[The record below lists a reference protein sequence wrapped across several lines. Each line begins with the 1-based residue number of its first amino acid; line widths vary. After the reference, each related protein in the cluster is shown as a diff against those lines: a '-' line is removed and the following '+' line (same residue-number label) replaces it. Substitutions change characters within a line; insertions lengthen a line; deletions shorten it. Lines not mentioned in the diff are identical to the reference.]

1 MIENVPVKEKIKR
14 NSYFYIYTFLLLMW
28 SCRTSSFWDLYSL
41 KGIMTYV
48 YLGINFYFLKKY
60 CKKVCSKPLL
70 IVTTIHV
77 IWYILSCVKYGMIL
91 HFPYTILYDVITIM
105 IAYQMMKEKFLYYF
119 DAVLSDLSLVCL
131 LVWLGAV
138 LFPSVVL
145 PLVRA
150 ISITPVGG
158 LPMDCNFFV
167 FGLSGQFEM
176 GIRRNLGFTWEPGRY
191 ACFLVL
197 GLYINLTI
205 NKCKIGKNRNFW
217 ILFLSLLSTCSTT
230 GYVCIFLIFVYYIM
244 NRNLLVKVYVAGLFA
259 LFLPIVLAFSF
270 MEDKIKDNMFN
281 LDKSDIINAEYYMN
295 EKNMDVLVPQRGL
308 GAWIDVRNFI
318 HDPLLGYA
326 SYEHSYGNTALYK
339 GSNIVTSNGLIKI
352 FAEHGF
358 AYALFFYAMLFLS
371 SVAFAKKYKVKGTLI
386 LGIVFATISFS
397 YDFWGGFF
405 LYFVLYS
412 LFVKYDKEFMLERKV
427 S

>member
-1 MIENVPVKEKIKR
+1 MSENEPMSEKIKR

-28 SCRTSSFWDLYSL
+28 SCRTSFFWDLYSSNNV
-41 KGIMTYV
+41 MSFV
-48 YLGINFYFLKKY
+48 YLGVNFFFLKKY
-60 CKKVCSKPLL
+60 CKKASFKPFL
-70 IVTTIHV
+70 IVSIIHV
-77 IWYILSCVKYGMIL
+77 VWYVLSCVKYGIIL
-91 HFPYTILYDVITIM
+91 HFSYTILYDVFTIM
-105 IAYQMMKEKFLYYF
+105 IAYQMMKEKFFYYF
-119 DAVLSDLSLVCL
+119 DAVLSDLSLLCL
-131 LVWLGAV
+131 LVWCGAE
-138 LFPSVVL
+138 LFPSVIL

-176 GIRRNLGFTWEPGRY
+176 GFRRNLGFTWEPGRY

-197 GLYINLTI
+197 GLFVNLTI
-205 NKCKIGKNRNFW
+205 NRCKIKSNRNFW
-217 ILFLSLLSTCSTT
+217 ILFLSLLSTFSTT
-230 GYVCIFLIFVYYIM
+230 GYVCMLFIFVYYVM
-244 NRNLLVKVYVAGLFA
+244 NRNVLVKLFVAGLFA
-259 LFLPIVLAFSF
+259 VLFPIILALSF
-270 MEDKIKDNMFN
+270 MEVKIKDNMFKI
-281 LDKSDIINAEYYMN
+281 DKSDVINAEYYMN

-326 SYEHSYGNTALYK
+326 SYEYSYGNTVLSK
-339 GSNIVTSNGLIKI
+339 GSKIVTSNGLIKI

-358 AYALFFYAMLFLS
+358 AYALFFYAMLFRS
-371 SVAFAKKYKVKGTLI
+371 SVSFAKRYKVKGPLI

-412 LFVKYDKEFMLERKV
+412 LFVKYDKEIKQERRV